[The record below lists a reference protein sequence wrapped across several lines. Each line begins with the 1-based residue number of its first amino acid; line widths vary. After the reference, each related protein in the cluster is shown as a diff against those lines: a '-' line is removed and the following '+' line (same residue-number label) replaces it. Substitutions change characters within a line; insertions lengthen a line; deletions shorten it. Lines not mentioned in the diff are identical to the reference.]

1 VAVAF
6 EGLAV
11 TTVMPTVVRDLGGLA
26 DYGWAFSAFMLA
38 NVVGITVAGRRT
50 DRVGPWAPF
59 AAGAAIFAA
68 GLCLAGLAPTMLALI
83 GARTVQGAGGGAVV
97 GDLRRRRAR
106 IGGSAAAHARDAVDG
121 VGAPGLVGPAV
132 AHHRRD
138 HASWRLV
145 FFGLV
150 PIVALAAASRCQ
162 PCRHR
167 TDGHARRRGRPTAA
181 LLLSGGLALSLLGA
195 QQRDLLIALPL
206 LAAGIAIARPGF
218 RRLMPAGTLAAAPG
232 LPAAIAAMGLVS
244 IAFLGTET
252 FFPLLV
258 TEVHHRSSTLAG
270 LALSA
275 ATFTWTAG
283 AWVQARLAPHRS
295 RRGLVAAGALVLAL
309 GLAGLVLPLVDETPL
324 WAGVVAWALAGL
336 GMGIAHATISLVVLA
351 EAAAGR
357 EGAASAS
364 MQLASVLGV
373 ALGAGAGGAAI
384 AMATARG
391 WGPRAGFG
399 IGLAMTGSA
408 ALLAV
413 GAAARLPLVAP
424 AARRCDARHPE
435 QFAAI
440 FVCRMRMTAALEP
453 AVRSRAPQKPY
464 WIPPAG

>member
-11 TTVMPTVVRDLGGLA
+11 TTVMPTVVHDLGGLA

-50 DRVGPWAPF
+50 DRIGPWAPF

-83 GARTVQGAGGGAVV
+83 GARTVQGAGGGALSSVIYAGV
-97 GDLRRRRAR
+97 ARAYAEDQR
-106 IGGSAAAHARDAVDG
+106 PRMLAMLSTAWVL
-121 VGAPGLVGPAV
+121 PGLVGPAV
-132 AHHRRD
+132 AGIVAD

-150 PIVALAAASRCQ
+150 PIVALAAALTLPALAAIAPTRTLDAGGAS
-162 PCRHR
+162 PRH
-167 TDGHARRRGRPTAA
+167 A
-181 LLLSGGLALSLLGA
+181 LLLSGGLVLSLLGA

-206 LAAGIAIARPGF
+206 LAGGIAIARPGF

-283 AWVQARLAPHRS
+283 AWVQ
-295 RRGLVAAGALVLAL
+295 AL

-391 WGPRAGFG
+391 WGPRVGFG
-399 IGLAMTGSA
+399 IGLAITGSA

-413 GAAARLPLVAP
+413 GAAARLP
-424 AARRCDARHPE
+424 ARRASG
-435 QFAAI
+435 
-440 FVCRMRMTAALEP
+440 AAL
-453 AVRSRAPQKPY
+453 
-464 WIPPAG
+464 

>member
-1 VAVAF
+1 MSAGPPSSRLTAGLVLAVVAVAF

-68 GLCLAGLAPTMLALI
+68 GLCLAGLAPTMLAFI
-83 GARTVQGAGGGAVV
+83 GARTVQGAGGGALSSVIYAGV
-97 GDLRRRRAR
+97 ARAYPEDQR
-106 IGGSAAAHARDAVDG
+106 PRMLAMLSTAWVL
-121 VGAPGLVGPAV
+121 PGLVGPAV
-132 AHHRRD
+132 AGIVAD

-150 PIVALAAASRCQ
+150 PIVALAAVLTLPALAAIAPTGTLDAGGTS
-162 PCRHR
+162 PRH
-167 TDGHARRRGRPTAA
+167 A
-181 LLLSGGLALSLLGA
+181 LLLSGGLVLLLLGA

-309 GLAGLVLPLVDETPL
+309 GLAGLVLPLVDETQL

-351 EAAAGR
+351 EAAVGR

-391 WGPRAGFG
+391 WGPRVGFG
-399 IGLAMTGSA
+399 IGLAITGSA

-413 GAAARLPLVAP
+413 GADARLP
-424 AARRCDARHPE
+424 ARRASG
-435 QFAAI
+435 
-440 FVCRMRMTAALEP
+440 AAL
-453 AVRSRAPQKPY
+453 
-464 WIPPAG
+464 